1 MNRRTAPTHN
11 VQDPQEED
19 ARTHQDGKK
28 KEEEKLIASAINAIE
43 REKNEISLEKAR
55 LQTELEEMRKTAAGT
70 LHSNIHAH
78 SHTCMH
84 AR

>member
-1 MNRRTAPTHN
+1 MNRRTALTHN
-11 VQDPQEED
+11 VQDPPEED

-55 LQTELEEMRKTAAGT
+55 LQIDLEEMRKAVAGT
-70 LHSNIHAH
+70 LHSHMDVH